1 MKVVATISVNV
12 KVKESDHP
20 NEVHEKVVEKLANV
34 CEGWLEGEMSP
45 KITINYT
52 MDKDDVESIRDLLN

>member
-20 NEVHEKVVEKLANV
+20 SDVHERVIEKLAKV
-34 CEGWLEGEMSP
+34 CEGWLEGDVCP
-45 KITINYT
+45 KITINYS
-52 MDKDDVESIRDLLN
+52 MDKDDVESIKDLLN